1 MIFHIISPPF
11 VPQAMNL
18 ARSVSVVVGWLL
30 VSLRP
35 STDLLYKH
43 LKRLSSHYKQDRRHN
58 KIETVKMA

>member
-1 MIFHIISPPF
+1 
-11 VPQAMNL
+11 MNL
-18 ARSVSVVVGWLL
+18 ARSVSVVVGWVL
-30 VSLRP
+30 VSVRP